1 MSTFLRVFHFYLLL
15 GLPFVLGFCV
25 FDTFFGTQVPPA
37 PGLLALLIEVGVWHT
52 LLWFSALFGFLL
64 ALLIS
69 GSYRDKTLTK
79 FTAMRERDERELQV
93 TGQAVRMAF
102 LSTLALLLVL
112 MFTSVFSVVVYELP
126 LAEQSTGGT
135 HELSMSLNLSLLE
148 GASAKTQPQFS
159 NAVGL
164 TQLPLSNLGLLLLV
178 LAWHVLS
185 FRFFLRRQIN
195 PEAG

>member
-1 MSTFLRVFHFYLLL
+1 MA
-15 GLPFVLGFCV
+15 
-25 FDTFFGTQVPPA
+25 PPA

-135 HELSMSLNLSLLE
+135 HELSMSLNLSLFE
-148 GASAKTQPQFS
+148 GASAKTEPQFS